1 MGTHVRIKDFK
12 IKKKKIKK
20 KKEKMAQTSKKKK
33 KEPQTQRFRAGAD
46 ETLLI
51 GLSSVFVNK
60 VLLKQGKNKIK

>member
-1 MGTHVRIKDFK
+1 
-12 IKKKKIKK
+12 
-20 KKEKMAQTSKKKK
+20 MAQTSKKKK

-60 VLLKQGKNKIK
+60 VLLKQGTPISFCIVYNFSFYSSRAE